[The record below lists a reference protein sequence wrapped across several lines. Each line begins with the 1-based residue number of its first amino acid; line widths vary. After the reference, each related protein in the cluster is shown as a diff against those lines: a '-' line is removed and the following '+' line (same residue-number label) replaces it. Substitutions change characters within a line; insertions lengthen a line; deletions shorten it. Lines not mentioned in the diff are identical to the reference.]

1 VFVSSTSAACDRL
14 TSFAS
19 NVECVPEDDLIP
31 GVTKAAVNTE
41 LARLYGIGRPRKAKV
56 NGGEQVCS
64 FQVPHGQLVD

>member
-1 VFVSSTSAACDRL
+1 MFVSSTSAACDRL
-14 TSFAS
+14 TSCAS

-31 GVTKAAVNTE
+31 GVTKAAVNAE

-64 FQVPHGQLVD
+64 FQVPYGQLDD

>member
-1 VFVSSTSAACDRL
+1 MFVSSTSAACYRL
-14 TSFAS
+14 KSFAS

-64 FQVPHGQLVD
+64 FQVPYGQLDD

>member
-1 VFVSSTSAACDRL
+1 MFVSSTSAACDRL
-14 TSFAS
+14 NSFAS

-31 GVTKAAVNTE
+31 GVTKAAVNAE

-64 FQVPHGQLVD
+64 FQVPYGQLV

>member
-1 VFVSSTSAACDRL
+1 MFVSSTSAACDRL
-14 TSFAS
+14 KSFAS

-64 FQVPHGQLVD
+64 FQVPHGQLV

>member
-1 VFVSSTSAACDRL
+1 MFVSSTSAACDRL
-14 TSFAS
+14 ISFAS

-64 FQVPHGQLVD
+64 FQVPYGQLI

>member
-1 VFVSSTSAACDRL
+1 MFVSSTSAACDRL
-14 TSFAS
+14 KSFAS

-64 FQVPHGQLVD
+64 FQVPYGQLV